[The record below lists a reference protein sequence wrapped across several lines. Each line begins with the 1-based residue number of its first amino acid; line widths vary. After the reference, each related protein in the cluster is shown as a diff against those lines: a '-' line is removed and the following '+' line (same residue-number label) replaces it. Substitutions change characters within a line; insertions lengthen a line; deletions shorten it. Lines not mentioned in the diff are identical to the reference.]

1 MNSQSSSAL
10 LVLFLWLFSL
20 ASSFADPLPPVD
32 EDLKEPIFP
41 ISERLLAIR
50 IMSTIAEYS
59 KAAPDRKLEIE
70 GGAKDK
76 FLSYWV
82 MTTIFGEKR
91 SEVVEKRIFK
101 FAKILLRSSSFIDF
115 TMKPVAYYNPKGEFR
130 GGGVCLPYERW
141 IREAMGCHCRA

>member
-1 MNSQSSSAL
+1 
-10 LVLFLWLFSL
+10 
-20 ASSFADPLPPVD
+20 
-32 EDLKEPIFP
+32 
-41 ISERLLAIR
+41 
-50 IMSTIAEYS
+50 MSTIAEYS

-70 GGAKDK
+70 GDAKDE

-91 SEVVEKRIFK
+91 SEVVEERIFK
-101 FAKILLRSSSFIDF
+101 FAKVLLRSSSFIDF